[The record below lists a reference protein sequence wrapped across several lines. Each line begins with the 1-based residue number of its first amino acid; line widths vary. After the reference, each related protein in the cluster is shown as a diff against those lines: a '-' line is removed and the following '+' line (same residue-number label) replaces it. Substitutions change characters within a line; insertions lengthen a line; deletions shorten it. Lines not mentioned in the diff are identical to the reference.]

1 MSTSNLQP
9 EDKKAAMTGLVI
21 TAISLFIIAF
31 AIVLLTNRKFAGA
44 EHEKAPAAQTQHQQT
59 R

>member
-9 EDKKAAMTGLVI
+9 EDKKAALTGLVV
-21 TAISLFIIAF
+21 TAISLFIMAF

-44 EHEKAPAAQTQHQQT
+44 EHEKGAPAAQTQH
-59 R
+59 

>member
-9 EDKKAAMTGLVI
+9 EDKKAALTGLVV
-21 TAISLFIIAF
+21 TAISLFIMAF
-31 AIVLLTNRKFAGA
+31 TIVILTNKKFAGA
-44 EHEKAPAAQTQHQQT
+44 EHGAAPAAEAQ

>member
-21 TAISLFIIAF
+21 TAISLFIMAF

-44 EHEKAPAAQTQHQQT
+44 EHEKGAPAAQTQH
-59 R
+59 